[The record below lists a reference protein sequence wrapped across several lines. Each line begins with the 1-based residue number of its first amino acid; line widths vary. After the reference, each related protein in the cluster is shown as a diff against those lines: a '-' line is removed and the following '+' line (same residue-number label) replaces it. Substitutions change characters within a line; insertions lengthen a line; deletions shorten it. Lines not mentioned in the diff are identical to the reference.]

1 MCSTPADSESRRR
14 PIGSAWLAALVAGI
28 AVLLPVS
35 APRAGAQ
42 QATADSGA
50 AFREEV
56 SVGWVLVPFS
66 VRNRRGFVADLEP
79 REVRLTADG
88 EPVTP
93 DSFERGAE
101 ATFELVLLQDLSGSM
116 ALGGKLEASRRAFD
130 CFLDRLRPGDR
141 YAVATFAGRSLTV
154 EIPFTGDHTPGLE
167 AAAAWQPY
175 GVTALHD
182 AVARLPEIRAT
193 GRAAGAAVLVTD
205 GAENASDLDPEE
217 AREIVRGA
225 RLPVYVLSLARRHEI
240 SPADG
245 EDYAVILRRLAA
257 ATGGRY
263 LPITAAGE
271 LAEACRSVI
280 DELRSRYVLGFP
292 TAGGESRWRRLTV
305 EVKRRGVEIRA
316 RAGYHGPPPA
326 TVEESGPGRNRR

>member
-1 MCSTPADSESRRR
+1 MGGRGLLLGCLAILTLPAQTPANAQE
-14 PIGSAWLAALVAGI
+14 
-28 AVLLPVS
+28 
-35 APRAGAQ
+35 APT
-42 QATADSGA
+42 ATGT

-66 VRNRRGFVADLEP
+66 VRGRRGFVADLEAS
-79 REVRLTADG
+79 EVRLLADG
-88 EPVTP
+88 RPVTP

-116 ALGGKLEASRRAFD
+116 ALGGKLEASRRVVD
-130 CFLDRLRPGDR
+130 CLLEELRPGDR
-141 YAVATFAGRSLTV
+141 YALATFAGRSLTV
-154 EIPFTGDHTPGLE
+154 EVPFTADRGAGYE
-167 AAAAWQPY
+167 AAAGWRPY

-193 GRAAGAAVLVTD
+193 GRTAGAAVLVTD
-205 GAENASDLDPEE
+205 GAENASRIGPDE
-217 AREIVRGA
+217 AREIVEHA
-225 RLPVYVLSLARRHEI
+225 RLPVYVLSLARAKPA
-240 SPADG
+240 SPTDPESFA
-245 EDYAVILRRLAA
+245 AILRGLAG

-263 LPITAAGE
+263 LPIGDAGE

-292 TAGGESRWRRLTV
+292 TAGGESRWRRLEV
-305 EVKRRGVEIRA
+305 EVARRGVKIRA

-326 TVEESGPGRNRR
+326 TVGESAGGQP